1 MPLVALEGKSVH
13 GGRGEAAGDHS
24 MENNNSSTIQGKN
37 QAKPDWIDRQ
47 NFWNGRAREFSEHAA
62 STGYPAAFLRIMKPR
77 KSWTV
82 LDMACGGGT
91 LAIPLA
97 RKVKAITAVDFSER
111 MLEIVE
117 QRCCTGGIANVK
129 TLLGRWEDDWD
140 RLGIGVHDVA
150 IASRS
155 LLSEDDG
162 GSIAKLDRIAEKAV
176 YISTQVGDG
185 PFDRKLLESVG
196 REFKQRPDYIFYVN
210 LLYEMG
216 IRANVTFISESNPNS
231 WESPEE
237 AFEDQRW
244 MLQGMTDEEEEK
256 LRTYLG
262 QCLVR
267 VKGRWRL
274 PYSRNYCWAVLYWT
288 KNGRGKG

>member
-1 MPLVALEGKSVH
+1 MKDNPPCTIDERNEAKSDSV
-13 GGRGEAAGDHS
+13 DK
-24 MENNNSSTIQGKN
+24 QK
-37 QAKPDWIDRQ
+37 
-47 NFWNGRAREFSEHAA
+47 FWNGRAQEFSEHAA

-97 RKVKAITAVDFSER
+97 RKVKSITAVDFSGR

-117 QRCCTGGIANVK
+117 ERCRRGGIVNVK
-129 TLLGRWEDDWD
+129 TLPGRWEDDWD

-155 LLSEDDG
+155 LLSEDAG
-162 GSIAKLDRIAEKAV
+162 ESLTKLDRVAKKAV

-185 PFDRKLLESVG
+185 PFDRKLLESAG
-196 REFKQRPDYIFYVN
+196 REFRLRPDYIFYVN

-216 IRANVTFISESNPNS
+216 IRANVSFIPESNPNS
-231 WESPEE
+231 WESHEE
-237 AFEDQRW
+237 ALKDQRW
-244 MLQGMTDEEEEK
+244 MLQGMTEEEEEK
-256 LRTYLG
+256 VREYLRKH
-262 QCLVR
+262 LVM
-267 VKGRWRL
+267 VKGRWQL
-274 PYSRNYCWAVLYWT
+274 PYSRNYSWAVLYWK
-288 KNGRGKG
+288 KNGRGRG